1 MNFAENE
8 NSRILPNVQ
17 SPIIYFLMDEDEV
30 VYVGQSKIGL
40 SRPYSHKDKKF
51 TKIAIIN
58 CKESELDDKETEFI
72 KNISRNT
79 IKWQGKAIIHT
90 LE

>member
-17 SPIIYFLMDEDEV
+17 SPIIYFLMDGDEV

-40 SRPYSHKDKKF
+40 ARPYSHKDKKF

-72 KNISRNT
+72 KNISRNIT
-79 IKWQGKAIIHT
+79 RKQEIVIIHT

>member
-58 CKESELDDKETEFI
+58 CKESELDYKKI
-72 KNISRNT
+72 
-79 IKWQGKAIIHT
+79 
-90 LE
+90 

>member
-1 MNFAENE
+1 MKIQEYF
-8 NSRILPNVQ
+8 LMFK
-17 SPIIYFLMDEDEV
+17 SPIIYFLMDGDEV
-30 VYVGQSKIGL
+30 VYVGQSKTGL
-40 SRPYSHKDKKF
+40 ARPYSHKDKKF

-72 KNISRNT
+72 KKNISRNIT
-79 IKWQGKAIIHT
+79 RKPEIVIIHT